1 MITIPRGARL
11 LIALTAGIALAGA
24 MAAAAPA
31 SAGAEATTS
40 LVLNRGFEKPVGC
53 GVGTFYACTY
63 YAGTR
68 AIPHWTVGG
77 DSIDLTSS
85 SFWQSTAGKQ
95 SIDLAG
101 AGPGS
106 VTQKVATTAGTT
118 YTLGWH
124 LAGNPQGPPAIKIMN
139 VYWNGT
145 LVRSVRFDTTG
156 HTERSMGWVW
166 QHVTVTATGTTS
178 SITFAD
184 GRTSGYSPFGP
195 ALDLVTLRP
204 VG

>member
-1 MITIPRGARL
+1 MTTIPRGATL
-11 LIALTAGIALAGA
+11 LISLTAGIAIAGA
-24 MAAAAPA
+24 MAATAPA
-31 SAGAEATTS
+31 PAGAKASTS

-53 GVGTFYACTY
+53 GVGPVYACTY
-63 YAGTR
+63 YAGTK
-68 AIPHWTVGG
+68 AIPHWAVGG

-85 SFWQSTAGKQ
+85 SFWQSAAGKQ

-101 AGPGS
+101 AEPGS

-139 VYWNGT
+139 VYWDGT
-145 LVRSVRFDTTG
+145 FVRSVRFDTTG